1 MAGLRTL
8 LNYPSGSASGSL
20 NFDTVQ
26 VWNTNTNSASN
37 GGACCLWTV
46 PSGATWAMFELWGG
60 GGGGAGVCCC
70 QGGWP
75 GGSGSYARK
84 IITGLS
90 AGQTFT
96 ICAASSTDC
105 AVASPSTAGYPSWV
119 KINPSGTVCACASG
133 GSLACARCYFMI
145 NCSYQGCPQQLCGSY
160 IGSFGICGSTG
171 SAKGSSYCS
180 GSSYQFMPSAP
191 FTQAMSRPTK
201 DGCSGYCGG
210 CCNGGYALFPGGGGS
225 SSYSHTTG
233 PFCGA
238 AGAGGLVNIYFP
250 RVV

>member
-8 LNYPSGSASGSL
+8 LNFPSGAAGTL
-20 NFDTVQ
+20 NYDITY
-26 VWNTNTNSASN
+26 VWNTNTTTMSN
-37 GGACCLWTV
+37 GGRCCQWTV
-46 PSGATWAMFELWGG
+46 PSSVTWAMFEVWGG
-60 GGGGAGVCCC
+60 GGGGGGVCCC
-70 QGGWP
+70 FGGWP

-84 IITGLS
+84 IVSNLT

-96 ICAASSTDC
+96 VCAGGSTDC
-105 AVASPSTAGYPSWV
+105 AVFTASAGYPSYV
-119 KINPSGTVCACASG
+119 VMESTATTCACASG
-133 GSLACARCYFMI
+133 GSPGGQRCYFQI
-145 NCSYQGCPQQLCGSY
+145 GCSYSGCPQQLCGSY

-171 SAKGSSYCS
+171 SAKGSAYCS

-191 FTQAMSRPTK
+191 FTSGMSRPTK

-225 SSYSHTTG
+225 STFSHTNG

-238 AGAGGLVNIYFP
+238 AGAGGLVKIYYAS
-250 RVV
+250 VA